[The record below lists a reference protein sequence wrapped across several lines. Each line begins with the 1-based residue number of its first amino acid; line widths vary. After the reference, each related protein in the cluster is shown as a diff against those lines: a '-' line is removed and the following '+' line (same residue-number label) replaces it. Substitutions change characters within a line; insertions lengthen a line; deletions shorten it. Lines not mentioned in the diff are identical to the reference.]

1 MGFKCPN
8 CLDDKTQKL
17 SIFYENNTNPKT
29 METNSLLAEKFLPP
43 NLEIWRPTFV
53 FFITF
58 ITVNI
63 ISDYSMRRILGI
75 DNLKTFAGKTEGV
88 TSLFLS
94 VFIAIIVS
102 SLVKKRNKK
111 KEELYKEK
119 LFFGIFLTYAI
130 LVVKRSFCRNVLLK
144 ILKTKK
150 FLLLIFNYF
159 LLTFL

>member
-63 ISDYSMRRILGI
+63 ISDYSLRRILGI

-119 LFFGIFLTYAI
+119 LFFWHISYICHSCGETFVLSKCSVENSKNKKIPAI
-130 LVVKRSFCRNVLLK
+130 D
-144 ILKTKK
+144 I
-150 FLLLIFNYF
+150 
-159 LLTFL
+159 